1 MLRIDRKNQGFT
13 LLETPSLAEVSISE
27 RYDLQEFISNSPDA
41 FFQEL
46 GLELFL
52 VGKENSPQ
60 RREVRQVEERGKKLL
75 VRSNLFWI
83 NQSSGLFDLPPPP
96 LIGGLRQ
103 QPRLADAHRQRCVA
117 LRAKSKQP

>member
-1 MLRIDRKNQGFT
+1 MPRPLSIFLSSLVILGMIQLGCRVLAQSERLLAEGTKSMLRIDRKNQGFT

-52 VGKENSPQ
+52 IGKEISPQ
-60 RREVRQVEERGKKLL
+60 RREVRQV
-75 VRSNLFWI
+75 
-83 NQSSGLFDLPPPP
+83 
-96 LIGGLRQ
+96 
-103 QPRLADAHRQRCVA
+103 
-117 LRAKSKQP
+117 

>member
-52 VGKENSPQ
+52 IGKEISPQ
-60 RREVRQVEERGKKLL
+60 RREVRQVEERGKMLL
-75 VRSNLFWI
+75 EWIDLFWKI
-83 NQSSGLFDLPPPP
+83 KAQVRTHALGPLTDRLPVVDLANDPS
-96 LIGGLRQ
+96 
-103 QPRLADAHRQRCVA
+103 A
-117 LRAKSKQP
+117 